1 MLKNETEKYVTI
13 SVDLVLTTSIL
24 KRILKRMRY
33 TIKDLQKQFPNDDA
47 CLDAIFDMRYGDVD
61 TCPKCGVVG
70 TKFYRVTGRK
80 CYACMHCGYQLHP
93 LAQTIFHK
101 SETPLTTWFYVMF
114 QVSVAKNG
122 MSAKEVARST
132 GVTYKTAHRMLKM
145 VRSLML
151 QGTDFLS
158 GIVEVDET
166 YVGGV
171 RKKKYRDT
179 KTQWEN
185 KTAVIGI
192 VEKNGM
198 ARTLVTKHADA
209 TVTIPFMKAN
219 IAPGSTVHTDESKIY
234 SRVRR
239 DFDHAFVN
247 HSKFEYVKSGVT
259 TNTIEGLWGNWKNS
273 LRGTYHAVSPKYL
286 QAYVNE
292 FVFRYNYRGVAVY
305 PVLLE
310 LASKRVA
317 VET

>member
-1 MLKNETEKYVTI
+1 
-13 SVDLVLTTSIL
+13 
-24 KRILKRMRY
+24 MRY

-47 CLDAIFDMRYGDVD
+47 CLDAIFEMRYGDV
-61 TCPKCGVVG
+61 TACPKCGAVD
-70 TKFYRVTGRK
+70 TKFYRVKGRK

-101 SETPLTTWFYVMF
+101 SETPLTTWFYVIF

-132 GVTYKTAHRMLKM
+132 GVTYKTAHRMLRK

-151 QGTDFLS
+151 QGTGFLS

-166 YVGGV
+166 YYGGT
-171 RKKKYRDT
+171 RKKKYQ
-179 KTQWEN
+179 KSQWVN

-192 VEKNGM
+192 VEKDGM

-209 TVTIPFMKAN
+209 TIAIPFLRAS
-219 IAPGSTVHTDESKIY
+219 IQPGSTVHTDESKIY

-239 DFDHAFVN
+239 DFDHATVN
-247 HSKFEYVKSGVT
+247 HSQQEYAKDGVT
-259 TNTIEGLWGNWKNS
+259 TNTIEGLWGNWKNAM
-273 LRGTYHAVSPKYL
+273 RGTYHAVSPKYL

-292 FVFRYNYRGVAVY
+292 FVFRYNYRGVVVY

-310 LASKRVA
+310 LASKPVSTA
-317 VET
+317 S

>member
-1 MLKNETEKYVTI
+1 
-13 SVDLVLTTSIL
+13 
-24 KRILKRMRY
+24 MRY
-33 TIKDLQKQFPNDDA
+33 TFKDLQKQFPDDDA
-47 CLDAIFDMRYGDVD
+47 CLDAIFEMRYGDVEF
-61 TCPKCGVVG
+61 CPKCAAE

-122 MSAKEVARST
+122 VSAKEIARST

-166 YVGGV
+166 YIGGP
-171 RKKKYRDT
+171 RKRKY
-179 KTQWEN
+179 QHNPYEN

-192 VEKNGM
+192 VEMNGM

-234 SRVRR
+234 TRVRR

-247 HSKFEYVKSGVT
+247 HSKYQYVKNGVT
-259 TNTIEGLWGNWKNS
+259 TNTIEGLWGNWKNAM
-273 LRGTYHAVSPKYL
+273 RGTYHAVSPKYL
-286 QAYVNE
+286 QSYVNE
-292 FVFRYNYRGVAVY
+292 FVFRYNFRGVAVY

-310 LASKRVA
+310 LASKRVS
-317 VET
+317 VSS